1 MLTFKIFYNE
11 LNKDEI
17 YIRKTVF
24 VKEQG
29 FKEEFDNIDYIST
42 HVLAYLNNIPVGC
55 GRFYFDKTKNQYFI
69 GRLAILKQYRK
80 EGMGSKIIFKL
91 EDELK
96 KINVKKVYL
105 ASQKRAIDF
114 YIKCGYKKE
123 GNFFLEEKYPHILMY
138 KNLE

>member
-42 HVLAYLNNIPVGC
+42 HVLAYLNSIPVGC

-80 EGMGSKIIFKL
+80 EGMGSKIIFK
-91 EDELK
+91 
-96 KINVKKVYL
+96 
-105 ASQKRAIDF
+105 
-114 YIKCGYKKE
+114 
-123 GNFFLEEKYPHILMY
+123 
-138 KNLE
+138 